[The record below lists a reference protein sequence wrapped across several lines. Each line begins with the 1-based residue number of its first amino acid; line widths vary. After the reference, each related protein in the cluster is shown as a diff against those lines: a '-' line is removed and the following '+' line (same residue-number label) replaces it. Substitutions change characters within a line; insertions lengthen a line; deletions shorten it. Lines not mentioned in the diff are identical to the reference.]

1 MYKAAG
7 TSGGASATRR
17 ISRRGFLRGA
27 GLAGAVLLGG
37 DALAG
42 CGGGGEQQARGAVGI
57 TFTFGPD
64 ASGGL
69 QTLID
74 RFNQEHKGEI
84 KVTWRTTPAASDE
97 YFEQIKTQL
106 QSGQATVDVI
116 GGDVIWP
123 AQLAAPGWVLD
134 LSDRFT
140 DDMRRRHLE
149 GPLQATEY
157 DGKTYAVPW
166 FTDAGMF
173 YYRKDLLEKS
183 GFSEPPK
190 TWDEMKRMGERIRS
204 DSGVRYGYVFQGAR
218 DEGGVV
224 DALEH
229 VWNAGGDVL
238 NGDRVVIDSP
248 EAAEGLEIRRSMIT
262 DGIAPEASGE
272 YTTQESQAIFT
283 NGDAVFMRN
292 WPFVYGL
299 LASPET
305 SKVRP
310 EQVDLATI
318 PVSEAG
324 QGSFSGLGGWNFLV
338 NAASEDK
345 LDEIWTFIQFMSSPE
360 SQKTLALE
368 STRLPTLK
376 ALYEDEEVLEKVPV
390 AALGK
395 ESLRNTRPRPV
406 SPYYS
411 DMSLAMA
418 EQFNAALK
426 GSVPV
431 DRALGELQGE
441 LQNIVDQS

>member
-1 MYKAAG
+1 MGKAVDGSAAS
-7 TSGGASATRR
+7 SGRRITRR
-17 ISRRGFLRGA
+17 SFLGLGGA
-27 GLAGAVLLGG
+27 GLAGATLLGSG
-37 DALAG
+37 ALAG
-42 CGGGGEQQARGAVGI
+42 CGGGEQGGGGAVGL

-74 RFNQEHKGEI
+74 RFNEEHKGEI
-84 KVTWRTTPAASDE
+84 KVTWRTSPAASDE

-123 AQLAAPGWVLD
+123 AQLASQGFVLD
-134 LSDRFT
+134 LTDRFT
-140 DDMRRRHLE
+140 AEMKKRHLE

-183 GFSEPPK
+183 SFSEPPK
-190 TWDEMKRMGERIRS
+190 TWDEMKEMAERVRS

-238 NGDRVVIDSP
+238 DGNRVVIDSP
-248 EAAEGLEIRRSMIT
+248 EASEGLEIRRSMIS
-262 DGIAPEASGE
+262 DGVAPEASGE
-272 YTTQESQAIFT
+272 YTTQESQSIFT

-310 EQVDLATI
+310 EQVDLANI
-318 PVSEAG
+318 PVSDPG
-324 QGSFSGLGGWNFLV
+324 QASFSGLGGWNFLV

-345 LDEIWTFIQFMSSPE
+345 LEEIWIFIEFMSSPE
-360 SQKTLALE
+360 SQKTLALQ

-376 ALYEDEEVLEKVPV
+376 ALYEDQEVLEKVPV

-395 ESLRNTRPRPV
+395 ESLENTRPRPV

-431 DRALGELQGE
+431 GRALSQLQGE
-441 LQNIVDQS
+441 LQDIVDQS